1 MPTLVLLLCASL
13 APGCASVTAP
23 SPESKPSSE
32 ESASPIDLVVLDG
45 STYYRAAAGRP
56 DTIPAEN
63 VDLQSVAGKV
73 KSRLP
78 ANKDGYERLKDGDA
92 TYLEPGASLHAV
104 EGYDPSF
111 RIAARTD
118 GAWGLYEVFENPD
131 AERTA
136 ELLDI
141 EGKAEFVS
149 VRDWPTIDV
158 AEEVHPVRRPEGAAS
173 LVGAVLEAPL
183 RHISE
188 EPGKY
193 HLAFKLEDGTES
205 VRRYEPNSGELYLS
219 GGESPSGVVLPE
231 EFQES
236 IRQALRE
243 R

>member
-1 MPTLVLLLCASL
+1 V
-13 APGCASVTAP
+13 
-23 SPESKPSSE
+23 SE
-32 ESASPIDLVVLDG
+32 DVAAPIDLVVLDG
-45 STYYRAAAGRP
+45 STYYRAAEGR
-56 DTIPAEN
+56 PAEN
-63 VDLQSVAGKV
+63 VDLQSVVGKV

-78 ANKDGYERLKDGDA
+78 ANEGGYERLKDGDA

-104 EGYDPSF
+104 RGYDPSF

-131 AERTA
+131 AEGTA

-158 AEEVHPVRRPEGAAS
+158 AEEVHPVRYPKGVAS
-173 LVGAVLEAPL
+173 LVEAVVEAPL
-183 RHISE
+183 VRISE

-193 HLAFKLEDGTES
+193 HLAFRLEDGTES
-205 VRRYEPNSGELYLS
+205 VRRYEPDSGELYLS

-231 EFQES
+231 KFQDE

-243 R
+243 K